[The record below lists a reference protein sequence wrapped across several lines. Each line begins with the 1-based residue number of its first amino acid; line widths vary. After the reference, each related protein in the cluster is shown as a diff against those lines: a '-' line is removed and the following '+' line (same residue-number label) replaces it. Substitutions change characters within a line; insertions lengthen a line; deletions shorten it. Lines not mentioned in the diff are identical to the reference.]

1 MIPTLLYLIFVK
13 MPKKV
18 WQLLMILFSWLK
30 KLTQFIF
37 ITIPKRI
44 AIGFKVFLRFLNW
57 AFVPNKKVAKKGGKR
72 K

>member
-1 MIPTLLYLIFVK
+1 MIITLFMMIFVWI
-13 MPKKV
+13 KKV
-18 WQLLMILFSWLK
+18 I
-30 KLTQFIF
+30 QFIF